1 MKKLLI
7 ILFLCFTVNS
17 FAQEKEEKNRTE
29 IKFNLFSIA
38 RQSID
43 FEFERTLNNYSSVGM
58 SFRQSYSVGHSSDIA
73 AFYRYYL
80 GKKYAS
86 GFFIEG
92 FGMYQSNK
100 ELVNKTF
107 SFGSLNVLELKS
119 DFALGVGIG
128 YKWVSKN
135 GLILQANLG
144 AGRNLING
152 KNSYGELHPG
162 KAGLSIG
169 YRF

>member
-1 MKKLLI
+1 MKKLFI
-7 ILFLCFTVNS
+7 ILFVSSSMIS
-17 FAQEKEEKNRTE
+17 FAQEKEQKNRTE

-38 RQSID
+38 RKSID
-43 FEFERTLNNYSSVGM
+43 FEFERTLNSYSSVGM
-58 SFRQSYSVGHSSDIA
+58 SFRQSYSIGQNSEIA

-80 GKKYAS
+80 GKDYAS

-92 FGMYQSNK
+92 FGMYHSQKSI
-100 ELVNKTF
+100 VNRTF
-107 SFGSLNVLELKS
+107 NFGTLDVLELQN

-144 AGRNLING
+144 AGRNIFNG
-152 KNSYGELHPG
+152 KRSYGELHPG
-162 KAGLSIG
+162 KAGISIG

>member
-1 MKKLLI
+1 M
-7 ILFLCFTVNS
+7 NS

-29 IKFNLFSIA
+29 IKFNAFSYAIGA
-38 RQSID
+38 ID
-43 FEFERTLNNYSSVGM
+43 FEFERTLNKRSSFGM
-58 SFRQSYSVGHSSDIA
+58 SFRLAYSEGQYSEIA
-73 AFYRYYL
+73 GFYRRYL
-80 GKKYAS
+80 GKNYAS

-92 FGMYQSNK
+92 FGMYHS
-100 ELVNKTF
+100 KTDIF
-107 SFGSLNVLELKS
+107 NRTFHFGTLDVLEIKS
-119 DFALGVGIG
+119 DFAIGVGIG

-135 GLILQANLG
+135 GLILQAHLG

-162 KAGLSIG
+162 KAGISIG